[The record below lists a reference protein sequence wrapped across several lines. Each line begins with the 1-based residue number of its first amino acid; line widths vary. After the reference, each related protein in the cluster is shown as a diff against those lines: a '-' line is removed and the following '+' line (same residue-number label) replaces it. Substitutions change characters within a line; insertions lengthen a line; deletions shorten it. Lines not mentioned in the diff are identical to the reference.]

1 MKRNKQVDKKKEDL
15 PEALVK
21 QKRSVQT
28 SVSRQQSSHNSSNN
42 SQTQQDISVVDNDE
56 ERVISEQLPTKV
68 NGRSQEEKTA
78 SSSERQRS
86 EIVPTISIQ

>member
-56 ERVISEQLPTKV
+56 ERVISEQLSTKV

-86 EIVPTISIQ
+86 EIAPTISIQ